1 MILYYLLWLTLVLYL
16 ISKELRDWTYLALE
30 VGKYKSEERS
40 GINQSEG
47 EEDPLPES
55 VKHMYS

>member
-30 VGKYKSEERS
+30 VGKYKSE
-40 GINQSEG
+40 QSEG
-47 EEDPLPES
+47 GNEDENTPLPES

>member
-1 MILYYLLWLTLVLYL
+1 MILYYLLWFTLVLYL

-30 VGKYKSEERS
+30 VGKYKTE
-40 GINQSEG
+40 QSEG
-47 EEDPLPES
+47 GNDPLPES